1 MNELQISFNKSAQAA
16 RMKGSCT
23 MGTKYMNFAKGI
35 AVGLA
40 VGAAA
45 VMFMD
50 PLSDKQRHK
59 LQRKTEG
66 VFRSIGGMID
76 TAMDIM
82 H

>member
-1 MNELQISFNKSAQAA
+1 MNGNKV
-16 RMKGSCT
+16 
-23 MGTKYMNFAKGI
+23 MNFAKGM

-45 VMFMD
+45 ALFVD

-66 VFRSIGGMID
+66 LFKSIGGVID
-76 TAMDIM
+76 TAMDFM

>member
-1 MNELQISFNKSAQAA
+1 
-16 RMKGSCT
+16 
-23 MGTKYMNFAKGI
+23 MGGKYINFAKGI

-50 PLSDKQRHK
+50 PLSDKQRRK
-59 LQRKTEG
+59 LQKKTEG
-66 VFRSIGGMID
+66 VFRSIGGVID